1 MRDTEAAALMT
12 EPVLTVEPSARLPEI
27 AEAMR
32 SQGINSIVAVD
43 DGCRPVGIL
52 TSTDFVGVVADGA
65 RDGTVGDHMT
75 EAVVTTSSDTP
86 ARAVAELMC
95 EHDISH
101 VPVVENGE
109 AVGLVSATDLT
120 EHVAGAVADA
130 TE

>member
-1 MRDTEAAALMT
+1 MT

-52 TSTDFVGVVADGA
+52 TSTDFVADGA

-75 EAVVTTSSDTP
+75 EAVVTTSPDTP